1 MNRLNMREARKR
13 FSDIVKAA
21 ECGQST
27 VITKRGR
34 QVARVEPVGSTA
46 GKSLPD
52 LSDFR
57 ASIKARGKPLSQVVA
72 GRRKE
77 ARY

>member
-1 MNRLNMREARKR
+1 MNRVNMREARKR

-21 ECGQST
+21 ERGQST
-27 VITKRGR
+27 VITRRGR
-34 QVARVEPVGSTA
+34 RVARIGPVGHA
-46 GKSLPD
+46 RGKTLPD

-57 ASIKARGKPLSQVVA
+57 ASIKAGGKGLSRVVTA
-72 GRRKE
+72 RRKE